1 MVRDAAFLVVI
12 AAVGLALA
20 GGVLAADRALD
31 ASLPKVVV
39 TATAAGIS
47 PADLSVRPG
56 EWTLIEFVNDD
67 TMVREWMVDGV
78 PNLDIVA
85 RPGQTAKLRLAAG
98 RARELQDHERH
109 GRRGGDGRDAGGR
122 GALRRVGSGGA

>member
-12 AAVGLALA
+12 AAVGLAFA

-39 TATAAGIS
+39 TATGAGIS
-47 PADLSVRPG
+47 PADLSVRAG
-56 EWTLIEFVNDD
+56 EWTLVEFVNDD
-67 TMVREWMVDGV
+67 TTVREWMVDGV

-85 RPGQTAKLRLAAG
+85 RPGQTAKLRLAAR

-109 GRRGGDGRDAGGR
+109 GRRGGDGRDADGR
-122 GALRRVGSGGA
+122 GALRCVGSGGA